1 MDELA
6 DSRIFPYQPNKIAPL
21 VFAAAFSLSLAVHI
35 FQAYKARAKF
45 MLVLIFA
52 TAFQILG
59 YLCRKIAAE
68 NGSSGIFIVSQTCIV
83 AAPSFSAAQDYMI
96 IGRMM
101 SYVGSEST
109 FISHSIVTK
118 LFVFI
123 DIVCVLTQST
133 GIAMLTM
140 GSGGPDS
147 MSTGR
152 GILIFGLF
160 LQIAS
165 FVIFLFIAILFDRK
179 SLSLHRDKI
188 ELKRLRPLFTAF
200 YISAVLIIGRC
211 VYRAIEFTMMD
222 FAHLDDDYLFTHE
235 WPIYA
240 LDGFPILIATVVFNI
255 CNPAWY
261 LPRKKGLRMDGS
273 QEGTRKHWWSRVKT
287 AQSQEHM
294 MEGGR

>member
-1 MDELA
+1 
-6 DSRIFPYQPNKIAPL
+6 
-21 VFAAAFSLSLAVHI
+21 
-35 FQAYKARAKF
+35 

-59 YLCRKIAAE
+59 YLCRWVAEGVLVGISTSALFHIFYIIAHFFSLLDRKIAAE

-101 SYVGSEST
+101 SYVGPEST

-179 SLSLHRDKI
+179 SLSLHRNKI

-240 LDGFPILIATVVFNI
+240 LDGFSILIATVVFNI